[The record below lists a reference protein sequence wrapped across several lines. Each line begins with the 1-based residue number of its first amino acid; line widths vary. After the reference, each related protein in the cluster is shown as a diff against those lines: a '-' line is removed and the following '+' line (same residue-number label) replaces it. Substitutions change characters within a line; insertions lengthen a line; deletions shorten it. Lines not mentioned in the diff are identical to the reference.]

1 MRSLPPLAIALGVL
15 LGGCSLLA
23 PSDEALMGGARGD
36 GAAADGG
43 DAGDAGDASDGGL
56 GDDAAM
62 DASEGGARCGQ
73 IGDCCSP
80 GQCCAGLTCQFGTCL
95 TCRPAGQACTPGSAS
110 TCCSGQ
116 CFAHVCQ

>member
-1 MRSLPPLAIALGVL
+1 MRSLPPLAMGFAVL

-23 PSDEALMGGARGD
+23 PSDEALMGGAKGD
-36 GAAADGG
+36 GGGAHGG
-43 DAGDAGDASDGGL
+43 DAGDGGL
-56 GDDAAM
+56 GGDAAM

-73 IGDCCSP
+73 NGDCCSP

-95 TCRPAGQACTPGSAS
+95 ICRSAGQPCTPNDPS

-116 CFAHVCQ
+116 CVAHVCQ